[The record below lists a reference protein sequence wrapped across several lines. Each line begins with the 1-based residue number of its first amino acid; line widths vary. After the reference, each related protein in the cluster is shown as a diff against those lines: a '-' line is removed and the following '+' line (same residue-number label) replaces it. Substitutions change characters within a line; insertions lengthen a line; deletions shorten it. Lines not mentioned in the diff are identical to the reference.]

1 MGELGRGGFAVVYSV
16 RDSRLS
22 RYLAVKVMR
31 PDLVAAPAVVSRFHR
46 EARLVAQLEHPN
58 ILPVTFAGEG
68 AGLVY
73 YAMPRVKGVTLRDH
87 LRTESKLPVGLA
99 AHIFTEIARG
109 LHHAHQHGVIH
120 RDVKPANIML
130 EHSGKVLLLDFG
142 IAKALSGDGGS
153 TTTTG
158 LVIGSAEYMAPEQAA
173 GSRQLDARSDVYA
186 LGVVGFEMLTGRVPF
201 SGDGVQQLVVKQ
213 AVESAPDIRTVRP
226 DVPTQLAGAVNRCLM
241 RDPAARWPTAEAA
254 GRAVEF

>member
-1 MGELGRGGFAVVYSV
+1 MPGSRSTTSSLPTGVGVTGSRTASRRIPYAAPVTSSSATSCGSCNQPVPPGARFCPGCGSPLAQTPRWDAPVPERLGQALGPQYSVMGELGRGGFAVVYSV

-120 RDVKPANIML
+120 RDVKPANIM
-130 EHSGKVLLLDFG
+130 
-142 IAKALSGDGGS
+142 
-153 TTTTG
+153 
-158 LVIGSAEYMAPEQAA
+158 
-173 GSRQLDARSDVYA
+173 
-186 LGVVGFEMLTGRVPF
+186 
-201 SGDGVQQLVVKQ
+201 
-213 AVESAPDIRTVRP
+213 
-226 DVPTQLAGAVNRCLM
+226 
-241 RDPAARWPTAEAA
+241 
-254 GRAVEF
+254 